1 MDSIVKVK
9 NILDNIIM
17 NQINKN
23 TVQLR
28 LLDVHC
34 ASCVN
39 SIDNVLSKQKTIESY
54 QVNFANRTVTVRGDL
69 TAIKIMELIKKA
81 GYKSEELSSAYEVNH
96 KRYKSQ
102 RFIWLQSLLAGV
114 WGITLII
121 LALTGV
127 MPNLFTIGGMIYAI
141 SLGCVTFV
149 VMMLS
154 GFRYYISAF
163 KSLWHGHMT
172 MDTLVMLGTSTA
184 WIYSMLVV
192 IMPTLF
198 VPQAKLIA

>member
-149 VMMLS
+149 VMHVDHKFMDI
-154 GFRYYISAF
+154 ISHAVEVPSIT
-163 KSLWHGHMT
+163 KAMAWSYDHAIA
-172 MDTLVMLGTSTA
+172 LVMLGTSTA
-184 WIYSMLVV
+184 
-192 IMPTLF
+192 
-198 VPQAKLIA
+198 